1 MLLLLLALWLSWW
14 LILLLYLWLL
24 LANGLILLLLY
35 LWLALWLLF
44 DQWLED
50 EGGDWGV
57 WLAGCLGP
65 GCEGSLR
72 GEGDSSTARALLWD
86 QAISLH
92 RTSTL
97 ALVGTAIKATES

>member
-24 LANGLILLLLY
+24 LAQGLILLLLY

-57 WLAGCLGP
+57 WLAGWLGP
-65 GCEGSLR
+65 WGEGSLR
-72 GEGDSSTARALLWD
+72 GEGGSSTARTLLWH

-92 RTSTL
+92 RTSAL
-97 ALVGTAIKATES
+97 ALVGTAIEATES

>member
-1 MLLLLLALWLSWW
+1 MILLLLLLLLLAK
-14 LILLLYLWLL
+14 
-24 LANGLILLLLY
+24 GLILLLLY

-72 GEGDSSTARALLWD
+72 GEGDFSTARALLWH

-97 ALVGTAIKATES
+97 ALVGTAIETTES